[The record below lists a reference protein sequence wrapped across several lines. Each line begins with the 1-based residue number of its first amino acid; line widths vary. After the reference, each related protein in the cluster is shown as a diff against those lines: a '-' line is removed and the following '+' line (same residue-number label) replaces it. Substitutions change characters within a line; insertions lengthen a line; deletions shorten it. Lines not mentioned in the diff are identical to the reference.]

1 MNYIKRIQQA
11 NEQYQSDMNYITDW
25 MISLEK
31 YLLSSKFHVDPTV
44 QTGDILL
51 RLNELAQGLLDPSRR

>member
-31 YLLSSKFHVDPTV
+31 YLLSSKFHEDTTV

-51 RLNELAQGLLDPSRR
+51 RLNELAQGLINPDLR

>member
-1 MNYIKRIQQA
+1 MNWVKKIQAA
-11 NEQYQSDMNYITDW
+11 NEQLNSDMKYVTDW
-25 MISLEK
+25 MFDLER

-51 RLNELAQGLLDPSRR
+51 RLNELEQGLLDPSRR